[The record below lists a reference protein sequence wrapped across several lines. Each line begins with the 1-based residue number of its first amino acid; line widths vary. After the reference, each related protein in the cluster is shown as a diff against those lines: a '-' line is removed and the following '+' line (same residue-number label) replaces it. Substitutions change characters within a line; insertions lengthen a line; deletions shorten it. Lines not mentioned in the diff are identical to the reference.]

1 MVFQIVT
8 FAQDWIA
15 SNVKPP
21 VEVVGSLA
29 TEMNRRAHEK
39 EMVRASADCSV
50 ANRS

>member
-15 SNVKPP
+15 SNIKPP
-21 VEVVGSLA
+21 AVIGSLA

-39 EMVRASADCSV
+39 EMVQGHTCSFVADRC
-50 ANRS
+50 